1 MKSSYEV
8 RAQRFVEQFFGSIV
22 EDIPNMNSKDFK
34 LYTAYFNHSRSR
46 KVTFKYG
53 LARYAFITS
62 DYVVKIDY
70 SAFGV
75 LCYGGCENE
84 MKAYAL
90 AVHDGYEY
98 LFAKISRYNYKGI
111 NFYIMPRVEGKTC
124 DEEEDAFEYMTEEEQ
139 DWCVNNGLSDLH
151 CNNFK
156 LVNDEPI
163 IFDYAS
169 MRGQENNDVEEFL
182 KFEW

>member
-8 RAQRFVEQFFGSIV
+8 RAQRFVEQFFGSIL

-111 NFYIMPRVEGKTC
+111 NFYIMPRVEGKIC

-139 DWCVNNGLSDLH
+139 DWCVRNGLSDLH
-151 CNNFK
+151 YNNFK
-156 LVNDEPI
+156 LVNNEPI

-169 MRGQENNDVEEFL
+169 ICEQENNDVEEFL
-182 KFEW
+182 EFEW